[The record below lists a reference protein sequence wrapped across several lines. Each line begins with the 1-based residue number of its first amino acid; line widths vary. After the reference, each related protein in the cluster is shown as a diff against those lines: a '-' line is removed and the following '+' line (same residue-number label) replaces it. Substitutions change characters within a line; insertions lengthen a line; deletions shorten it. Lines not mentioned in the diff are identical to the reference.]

1 MLNSRRVDKLPREGI
16 FFVVIHFRS
25 LEHLSEFHLFQ
36 NLSTIRRRAK
46 TDFET
51 ALNAARTALNDAPS
65 PFMANLVRAL
75 GNYNRATTDVLLA
88 VLQRIDDVNRNVNG
102 VAMRLDGK
110 PGPYNLKMR

>member
-1 MLNSRRVDKLPREGI
+1 MLNKSIEC
-16 FFVVIHFRS
+16 
-25 LEHLSEFHLFQ
+25 
-36 NLSTIRRRAK
+36 RAK
-46 TDFET
+46 RRFGKFEPEETMAYQAYDVEQLLNDAKNDFDT
-51 ALNAARTALNDAPS
+51 ALNAARTALSTAPS

-88 VLQRIDDVNRNVNG
+88 ILQRVDDVNRNVNG

>member
-1 MLNSRRVDKLPREGI
+1 MTPPNVAPSDCSADSKAEETMAYDVEQLLKDA
-16 FFVVIHFRS
+16 
-25 LEHLSEFHLFQ
+25 Q
-36 NLSTIRRRAK
+36 N
-46 TDFET
+46 DFNT

-102 VAMRLDGK
+102 IGMRLDGK

>member
-1 MLNSRRVDKLPREGI
+1 MVNKGPENVAPGDGSEVRLEGSMAYD
-16 FFVVIHFRS
+16 VEQ
-25 LEHLSEFHLFQ
+25 LLKD
-36 NLSTIRRRAK
+36 AK